1 MGKDK
6 TNVGSIHKLERKCAK
21 TNDSP
26 LERVRGTDSDMQDIK
41 TLNRATC
48 AAAMQPRYFF
58 RAASAHT
65 VSSRFAVDGDRVLK
79 WIYERNWICQ
89 NSRVSKL
96 KDVTQCCR
104 EHLASESVVWLQGER
119 LVVELDGGVEVAL
132 EVQREAEGRVRRG
145 HARVDRERRAVP
157 APRAAP
163 RPGG

>member
-1 MGKDK
+1 MIHNRGNHLQTMGKDK
-6 TNVGSIHKLERKCAK
+6 TNVECIHKLERKCAK

-48 AAAMQPRYFF
+48 AAAMQPRYFC

-119 LVVELDGGVEVAL
+119 LVVELDGGVEVARKMDG
-132 EVQREAEGRVRRG
+132 ETKGGVCRRY
-145 HARVDRERRAVP
+145 ARVYC
-157 APRAAP
+157 
-163 RPGG
+163 